1 MIMTQPAVK
10 GYKGMGM
17 EGWVAKWYAAN
28 TGKDRAQYRTLARS
42 LAEDLGPGSAVLE
55 VAPGPGFLAIDLAK
69 TGKAT
74 VTGLDISKP
83 FVEIA
88 RKNAQREGVSVDFQL
103 GNASA
108 MPFPGDSF
116 DLIVCRAAFKNFSEP
131 VQALV
136 EMHRV
141 LKPGGK
147 AMVIDLRKD
156 VPMEAVDTHVKN
168 AGVGF
173 FSGVFMKLTFRT
185 VLVKRAYTKAQFQ
198 EFISQ
203 TPFQKSEIR
212 EDGLGF
218 EISLWK

>member
-1 MIMTQPAVK
+1 
-10 GYKGMGM
+10 MGM

-28 TGKDRAQYRTLARS
+28 TGKDVAQYRTLARS
-42 LAEDLGPGSAVLE
+42 LAADLAAGSAVLE
-55 VAPGPGFLAIDLAK
+55 VAPGPGFLAIELAK
-69 TGKAT
+69 SGKTT
-74 VTGLDISKP
+74 VTGLDISKS

-88 RKNAQREGVSVDFQL
+88 RKNAAREGVAVDFQL

-108 MPFPGDSF
+108 MPFPADSF
-116 DLIVCRAAFKNFSEP
+116 DFIVCRAAFKNFSEP

-147 AMVIDLRKD
+147 AVVIDLRKD
-156 VPMEAVDTHVKN
+156 VSMRQVDDYVKN

-173 FSGVFMKLTFRT
+173 VSGIFMKLTFRT

-198 EFISQ
+198 EFISR
-203 TPFQKSEIR
+203 TPFRKSEIR